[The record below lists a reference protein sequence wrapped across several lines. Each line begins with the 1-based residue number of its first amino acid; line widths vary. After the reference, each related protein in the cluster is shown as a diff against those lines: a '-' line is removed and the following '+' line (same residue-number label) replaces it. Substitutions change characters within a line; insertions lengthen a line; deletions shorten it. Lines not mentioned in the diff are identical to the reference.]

1 MARADGAGPEFQSF
15 RGRVARRTG
24 KRGRTVHV
32 FLFLYDRTARAAHD
46 HRHWPGV
53 CNDHPGVAR
62 QDSARQLRQDRSFGT
77 LLALRR
83 YHLDLSVSFALSHRR
98 TLQMSQQSP
107 SVRTYTLV
115 FVALLILAALTT
127 GIAYIDLGPFN
138 TIVALAIAFIKMCLV
153 GLFFMELFYTH
164 GLTRIV
170 VLAGFFSLALMV
182 SFTLADV
189 FSRSSIS
196 PPGP

>member
-1 MARADGAGPEFQSF
+1 
-15 RGRVARRTG
+15 
-24 KRGRTVHV
+24 
-32 FLFLYDRTARAAHD
+32 
-46 HRHWPGV
+46 
-53 CNDHPGVAR
+53 
-62 QDSARQLRQDRSFGT
+62 
-77 LLALRR
+77 
-83 YHLDLSVSFALSHRR
+83 
-98 TLQMSQQSP
+98 MSQQSP

-153 GLFFMELFYTH
+153 GLFFMELLYTH

-170 VLAGFFSLALMV
+170 VLAGFFWLALMV

-189 FSRSSIS
+189 FSRSWIS

>member
-1 MARADGAGPEFQSF
+1 
-15 RGRVARRTG
+15 
-24 KRGRTVHV
+24 
-32 FLFLYDRTARAAHD
+32 
-46 HRHWPGV
+46 
-53 CNDHPGVAR
+53 
-62 QDSARQLRQDRSFGT
+62 
-77 LLALRR
+77 
-83 YHLDLSVSFALSHRR
+83 
-98 TLQMSQQSP
+98 MSQQSP

-170 VLAGFFSLALMV
+170 VLAGFFWLALMV